1 MTIDEFQ
8 NYLENDLAWRK
19 LEISQLFMILNTVE
33 TKEIIGKSMILL
45 LYAHWEG
52 FIKNSSKC
60 YLKYVSDKNISIMK
74 LTSNFEAIMLKKFA
88 HECIDNDSKN
98 LEKEFALINKE
109 KKIQSS
115 AFNVQVDL
123 ENPFDKDLIDT
134 YNNLS
139 SKVLSSIIQI
149 IGIKYNDAMKTRE
162 NYMNSS
168 LVYYRNT
175 IGHGSQIYNENSDDE
190 SPTNFS
196 KIVELKEFVVAMLDY
211 FYEVLIKYVECEYY
225 LEARISER
233 DSYEMEQERKLKN
246 KFIEISEMTRK
257 V

>member
-8 NYLENDLAWRK
+8 DYLENDLAWRK

-33 TKEIIGKSMILL
+33 TKGIIGKSMILL

-60 YLKYVSDKNISIMK
+60 YLKYVSDKNIRIRE

-88 HECIDNDSKN
+88 RECIDNDSKN
-98 LEKEFALINKE
+98 LEKEFALINKQ
-109 KKIQSS
+109 KKLQS
-115 AFNVQVDL
+115 ATFNVHVDL

-139 SKVLSSIIQI
+139 SKVLSSIIQV

-162 NYMNSS
+162 NYMNSN
-168 LVYYRNT
+168 LVNNRNT
-175 IGHGSQIYNENSDDE
+175 IGHGSQIHNENSPDE

-211 FYEVLIKYVECEYY
+211 FSMVLMKYAENEYY
-225 LEARISER
+225 LSSQMNER
-233 DSYEMEQERKLKN
+233 DAYEMEQERKLKAR
-246 KFIEISEMTRK
+246 FIKITEMARE